1 MIALVDAQSGFVI
14 WAGVATAEIQEGLD
28 AETVKTRLDY
38 VVTRLFRKLP
48 K

>member
-14 WAGVATAEIQEGLD
+14 WSGVAIADIQQSPD
-28 AETVKTRLDY
+28 TKTVKARLDY
-38 VVTRLFRKLP
+38 AVTQLLRKLP